1 MPNSTAEAVLC
12 HRHLSSFRPPTPL
25 YEWLK
30 TEIEAREVGSGLT
43 ILRDSRKQDGEA
55 K

>member
-12 HRHLSSFRPPTPL
+12 HRHPSSFRAPTSFH
-25 YEWLK
+25 EWLK
-30 TEIEAREVGSGLT
+30 TLIEVRAVGSGLT
-43 ILRDSRKQDGEA
+43 ILRGSRKQDGEA